1 MAVKSVRV
9 LLPYEIRYMNTG
21 DGQLERIGGS
31 PQISLKKDDPIEH
44 GIVSPNPVE
53 KK

>member
-1 MAVKSVRV
+1 MKSDA
-9 LLPYEIRYMNTG
+9 IIQQTQMNTG

-53 KK
+53 KN